1 MGIRTAGCSQK
12 LWRCGHKK
20 LPIVLGVRWAWASSI
35 SQWRVREPP
44 RRTQT
49 QPARGTEVLKREA
62 PAMMTVGCSCALMM
76 LESYVY
82 TFHQLESIIS
92 LLRQLFPRLR
102 SLSWEG
108 DLEMLHLSSPTP
120 SELYTDTLIKGLAS
134 PPRTPL

>member
-12 LWRCGHKK
+12 LWRCGHRK
-20 LPIVLGVRWAWASSI
+20 LPIVLRVRWAWASSI
-35 SQWRVREPP
+35 SQLRVREPP

-49 QPARGTEVLKREA
+49 QPARGTEVLKREV
-62 PAMMTVGCSCALMM
+62 PAMMTVGWSCALMM

-92 LLRQLFPRLR
+92 LLHQLFPRLR

-120 SELYTDTLIKGLAS
+120 SELYTDTRIKGLAS